1 LEKIEELRREEEQFR
16 ENIVR
21 AKELAKK
28 EVIQARVK
36 RRKKEIEVL
45 LYNSLREGVLS
56 KKDYDAKV
64 RLLEDLKMLIERSLE
79 S

>member
-45 LYNSLREGVLS
+45 LYNSLREGLLS